1 MTRDPRQKLHHS
13 KALHARNTTVGHLSK
28 SVKYEPSY
36 SHSSLLSPIKFLKNG
51 KKKFGGKKILNTTFY
66 PDQKGINK
74 FIKGK

>member
-13 KALHARNTTVGHLSK
+13 KALHVMNTTVGHLSK

-51 KKKFGGKKILNTTFY
+51 KKN
-66 PDQKGINK
+66 P
-74 FIKGK
+74 IK